1 MKTLS
6 STMLVLVWMSSLMG
20 SALPSHAADD
30 SNCRSDDRA
39 AYICN
44 VRNVEDLVAI
54 RDTSWVIAGRI
65 TEPPTQGG
73 FYLIDTRSRA
83 ASPMA
88 PNFKGAKAPI
98 YSECPGAPGKD
109 EFAAHGIGVR
119 YGTGSKHELYATNHN
134 GRESVEIFD
143 LDVSGKRPELTWKG
157 CVVVPR
163 AVMPNSVAPVSGG
176 GFVVTSFGILTDPE
190 TYQKAMVGGVSGFV
204 AKWAP
209 GQGWSEVPGTQF
221 SANNGI
227 AVSED
232 GKRLFVTGWGD
243 RKLHVISL
251 GEIPY
256 THHAVELGAVHPDN
270 IRVAADGRLL
280 IAGQSGTP
288 ADIFACTK
296 LPACEVGF
304 KVIAV
309 DPRSLSVEPLLDEPG
324 GPKFGGA
331 SAAILVGNEIWV
343 GTFNG
348 SRIARY
354 RLRE

>member
-1 MKTLS
+1 MKALS
-6 STMLVLVWMSSLMG
+6 STASALVWMISLTG
-20 SALPSHAADD
+20 AALPSNAADV
-30 SNCRSDDRA
+30 SDCPSDERA

-44 VRNVEDLVAI
+44 VRNAEDLVAV
-54 RDTSWVIAGRI
+54 RDTAWVIAGRV
-65 TEPPTQGG
+65 TDPPTQGG
-73 FYLIDTRSRA
+73 FYLIDARSGA

-88 PNFKGAKAPI
+88 PDFRGATAPI

-109 EFAAHGIGVR
+109 EFAAHGIAIR
-119 YGTGSKHELYATNHN
+119 YGTGSKHELYAVNHN

-143 LDVSGKRPELTWKG
+143 LDVSGERPELIWKG

-176 GFVVTSFGILTDPE
+176 GFMVTSFGIRTDPE
-190 TYQKAMVGGVSGFV
+190 TYQKALAGGISGFV

-221 SANNGI
+221 SANNGV
-227 AVSED
+227 ALSED

-243 RKLHVISL
+243 RKLHVVSL
-251 GEIPY
+251 GEMPY
-256 THHAVELGAVHPDN
+256 THQAVELGAVHPDN
-270 IRVAADGRLL
+270 IRATDDGRLL
-280 IAGQSGTP
+280 IAGQAAMP

-296 LPACEVGF
+296 LPTCEVGF

-324 GPKFGGA
+324 SRSFGGA

-354 RLRE
+354 PLRK